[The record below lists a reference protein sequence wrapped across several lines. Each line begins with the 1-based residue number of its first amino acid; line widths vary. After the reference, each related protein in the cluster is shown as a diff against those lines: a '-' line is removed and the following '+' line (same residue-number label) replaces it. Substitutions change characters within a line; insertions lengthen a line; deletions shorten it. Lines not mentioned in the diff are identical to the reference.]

1 MAQEINFDQAKEL
14 LDERIAQ
21 AQGILEDPEQINSL
35 LQQIQGEIT
44 NLPDTFK
51 GAMANVPLMVDMVK
65 SYISKEYTDVSPKVI
80 ASLVAA
86 FLYFVSNND
95 LIPDKIPLIGIA
107 DDLAVAAVAMKLCEP
122 ELNAFNAW
130 REANNTYDLNA

>member
-130 REANNTYDLNA
+130 REAKNTYDLNA

>member
-95 LIPDKIPLIGIA
+95 LIPDQIPLIGIA

-130 REANNTYDLNA
+130 REAKNTYDLNA

>member
-1 MAQEINFDQAKEL
+1 MAQEINFDKAKEL

-21 AQGILEDPEQINSL
+21 AQGVLEDPEQINSL

-44 NLPDTFK
+44 NLPETFK
-51 GAMANVPLMVDMVK
+51 GAMANVPLMLDMVK

-95 LIPDKIPLIGIA
+95 LIPDKIPLLGIA

-122 ELNAFNAW
+122 ELNAFSAW
-130 REANNTYDLNA
+130 REARNTYDLEA